1 MPSPFGHHFC
11 TLGAFPFY
19 SREVEVG
26 ALPRNI
32 TVVTNALAVE
42 PVQVNAYTAGYMAV
56 RIEAFLLGVDT
67 QNETAQEH
75 LVRQRANLKAEVGKD
90 ANTLTIDWRGGATET
105 YRVFKNEDYA
115 LVFATHVQ
123 VTRMVEFSLTL
134 NCLP

>member
-1 MPSPFGHHFC
+1 MPSPTGHHFC

-19 SREVEVG
+19 SREIEIG
-26 ALPRNI
+26 PLPRNI
-32 TVVTNALAVE
+32 TVATNALAVE
-42 PVQVNAYTAGYMAV
+42 PVQVNAYIAGYMGV
-56 RIEAFLLGVDT
+56 RIDAFLLGVDT

-75 LVRQRANLKAEVGKD
+75 LARQRSNLKTEVAKD
-90 ANTLTIDWRGGATET
+90 TNTLLIDWRGGSQET

-123 VTRMVEFSLTL
+123 RSHLIDFSLTL